1 MKVTSEIFRVWVKKF
16 EFISVLY
23 VTAKGPKTNFETFCN
38 SMNNTCF
45 LFNIICLMETW
56 YNNFQINNNLNT
68 VFETAPK
75 EKMKS
80 VIIGKFNLISL
91 NDDKDSNTNFSYK
104 VIWTRIC
111 SFYLEVYTTLQKQ
124 LDNKLVTF

>member
-1 MKVTSEIFRVWVKKF
+1 MLLAKDRKPILKL
-16 EFISVLY
+16 SVIL
-23 VTAKGPKTNFETFCN
+23 
-38 SMNNTCF
+38 CF

-104 VIWTRIC
+104 VI
-111 SFYLEVYTTLQKQ
+111 
-124 LDNKLVTF
+124 